1 MKEVQAKMTMKG
13 KTLSLADIGIPDFA
27 NHLFKKQ
34 SGSMVSEIIGA
45 SGECMVQVEPI
56 TVQ

>member
-1 MKEVQAKMTMKG
+1 MAMKG
-13 KTLSLADIGIPDFA
+13 KTLTLADIGIPDFA